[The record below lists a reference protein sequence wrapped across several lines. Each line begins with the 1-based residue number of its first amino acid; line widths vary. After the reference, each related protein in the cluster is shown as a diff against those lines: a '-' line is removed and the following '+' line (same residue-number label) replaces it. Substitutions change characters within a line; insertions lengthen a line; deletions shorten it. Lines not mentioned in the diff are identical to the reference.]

1 MLKNE
6 HSFISQITSRVN
18 GLFLISPRAT
28 FKTKLMV
35 ANGIVI
41 SQLCYLIQLWG
52 GSAGYLL
59 NSLQIIKNRA
69 ARSMAGYNC
78 FNSTRK
84 LLARCN
90 WLSVRQLVFYQT
102 VIMMHRTMKTGLP
115 KHMKQK
121 MSSNF
126 PYQTRQA
133 TNGR

>member
-6 HSFISQITSRVN
+6 HSFISQSSRVN

-52 GSAGYLL
+52 GSEGYLL

-90 WLSVRQLVFYQT
+90 WLSVPDCNYDAQANEDWAAKAYEAKDAIKLP
-102 VIMMHRTMKTGLP
+102 IPNKTGNKW
-115 KHMKQK
+115 KHQVW
-121 MSSNF
+121 
-126 PYQTRQA
+126 
-133 TNGR
+133 